1 MFIDRLINKIKETN
15 NPTIVGLDP
24 RIEYVPL
31 FIKENAFNNYGKSLK
46 GASEAIFEF
55 NKGIIDAIAD
65 VVPALKLQVAY
76 YELYG
81 IYGIEILNRTIQYG
95 RSKGL
100 LIICD
105 GKRNDIGSTAEAY
118 SSAFLGRTEIDED
131 VYETVFDADA
141 LTVNPF
147 LGYDGIK
154 PFIDD
159 CKNYN
164 KGIFILVKTSNKS
177 SGQLQDLLTHQGK
190 SVYEIIAEYVNEW
203 GKNLVGEYGYS
214 SIGAVVGATY
224 PNQAKILR
232 SIMKHAYILVPGYG
246 AQGGTAKDVVHSFN
260 CDGLGAIINASRS
273 IMCAYNS
280 GTWKDKYTEREYN
293 EAARAEIIK
302 MREDILEVRGE
313 RLCP

>member
-1 MFIDRLINKIKETN
+1 VVLFIDRLINQIKEKN
-15 NPTIVGLDP
+15 NPTVVGLDP
-24 RIEYVPL
+24 RIEYIPL
-31 FIKENAFNNYGKSLK
+31 FIKKNAFSKYGKNLK

-55 NKGIIDAIAD
+55 NKGIIDSIAD
-65 VVPALKLQVAY
+65 VVPALKLQAAY

-81 IYGIEILNRTIQYG
+81 IHGIEVLNKTIQYG
-95 RSKGL
+95 RKKGL
-100 LIICD
+100 IIICD

-118 SSAFLGRTEIDED
+118 SSAFLGRTKIDED
-131 VYETVFDADA
+131 VYEAAFDADA

-159 CKNYN
+159 CRNYN

-203 GKNLVGEYGYS
+203 GKNLIGEYGYS
-214 SIGAVVGATY
+214 SVGAVVGATY

-232 SIMKHAYILVPGYG
+232 RIMKHAYILVPGYG

-273 IMCAYNS
+273 IMFAYTS
-280 GTWKDKYTEREYN
+280 DTWKDKYSENEYN
-293 EAARAEIIK
+293 EAARAEVLR
-302 MREDILEVRGE
+302 MRDGILEVRGE
-313 RLCP
+313 R